1 MESLHSQI
9 DRAEV
14 SIGAR
19 LPSEYGVVPF
29 EYFTAMKALQ
39 LVMNLTHYPK
49 EKPVRKEK

>member
-9 DRAEV
+9 DKAEV

-19 LPSEYGVVPF
+19 LPYGVIAF
-29 EYFTAMKALQ
+29 DCFTAMKVLQ